1 MNSLEHLPLSTDT
14 HAILRPSLGL
24 IAIGFLVAG
33 VLYCS
38 SSVLFAQ
45 FLFPKQANGSLIEL
59 NGKIVGSSL
68 VGQNF
73 VRADYFHARPSAV
86 NYNVDAMSGSNMA
99 VSNPDLQKK
108 MQERKQAFAQ
118 QNQIAEQQ
126 VPSDML
132 TASASGIDPDI
143 SPQAALL
150 QVKRIA
156 QQRHLPEQQLEKLLQ
171 QHIQSAQFG
180 VYGSSRVNVL
190 ELNLALDRL
199 SSTSFQ

>member
-14 HAILRPSLGL
+14 QAILRPSLGL

-73 VRADYFHARPSAV
+73 VSTDYFHARPSAV

-108 MQERKQAFAQ
+108 CRKENRPLLNKIRLLNNKF
-118 QNQIAEQQ
+118 Q
-126 VPSDML
+126 V
-132 TASASGIDPDI
+132 IC
-143 SPQAALL
+143 
-150 QVKRIA
+150 
-156 QQRHLPEQQLEKLLQ
+156 
-171 QHIQSAQFG
+171 
-180 VYGSSRVNVL
+180 
-190 ELNLALDRL
+190 
-199 SSTSFQ
+199 